1 MVDMSGLAI
10 PRPTKRSKKPG
21 ARPGGNKYKDRSRA
35 QESRIA
41 KRLTESTRIP
51 FERVPMSGARKNV
64 GLDGDVRSDGR
75 EKEKYARW
83 LLELKNKEVTNA
95 KGTKQVTFELDWL
108 EQIDREA
115 KQDNRLPAFVYQYT
129 NDSRYWVVLELGV
142 FEELLKELKER
153 TN

>member
-1 MVDMSGLAI
+1 M
-10 PRPTKRSKKPG
+10 
-21 ARPGGNKYKDRSRA
+21 
-35 QESRIA
+35 
-41 KRLTESTRIP
+41 
-51 FERVPMSGARKNV
+51 
-64 GLDGDVRSDGR
+64 
-75 EKEKYARW
+75 
-83 LLELKNKEVTNA
+83 
-95 KGTKQVTFELDWL
+95 TFELDWL

>member
-75 EKEKYARW
+75 EKEKYAR
-83 LLELKNKEVTNA
+83 
-95 KGTKQVTFELDWL
+95 
-108 EQIDREA
+108 
-115 KQDNRLPAFVYQYT
+115 
-129 NDSRYWVVLELGV
+129 
-142 FEELLKELKER
+142 
-153 TN
+153 